1 MAPSPKFNIFDG
13 FFVLRPMLFFPGW
26 STMLAGYF
34 MPEKNLFVFPGLSAP
49 AAQPELILFLFFTF
63 GSAMG
68 ASFLLNQLRDIE
80 TDKANNKLF
89 FLAEGHL
96 TPRMLYVETALLIL
110 LSLSAFLFKPVVGL
124 TLVFFIVLT
133 GYLYNYAPFKFKDR
147 LWGSILAN
155 MLMGA
160 LAFFIGWL
168 ARADFSP
175 RMFSDVLPYL
185 IFNTVLYFF
194 TTLPD
199 REGDARA
206 NKHTPAVVWGHNTVV
221 IFALVL
227 FFAGLAAAWR
237 VNDLTALFI
246 YLLSLPFFLPLIL
259 RRELPHTVRA
269 TKFGI
274 FFFALIICLKW
285 PGYLILMMALFFAT
299 RLYFKKR
306 FNFDYPNF
314 KGN

>member
-1 MAPSPKFNIFDG
+1 MSRSSTFNIFDG

-34 MPEKNLFVFPGLSAP
+34 IPEKNNFALPYLRAPWTAWREILLLLFVFGC
-49 AAQPELILFLFFTF
+49 
-63 GSAMG
+63 AMG
-68 ASFLLNQLRDIE
+68 ASFLLNQLKDIE

-89 FLAEGHL
+89 FLADGHL
-96 TPRMLYVETALLIL
+96 TPRMLYVETAVLVL
-110 LSLSAFLFKPVVGL
+110 LSLPLFFLNVSAALAL
-124 TLVFFIVLT
+124 LLFIVIT
-133 GYLYNYAPFKFKDR
+133 GYMYNYPPFNLKDH
-147 LWGSILAN
+147 LWGSIVGN

-168 ARADFSP
+168 ARMDFAWH
-175 RMFSDVLPYL
+175 MFSDVLPYL

-199 REGDARA
+199 REGDRLAR
-206 NKHTPAVVWGHNTVV
+206 KLTPAVVWGMDTVV
-221 IFALVL
+221 RLSLALFL
-227 FFAGLAAAWR
+227 MGLALSWYR
-237 VNDLTALFI
+237 DDFSALWI
-246 YLLSLPFFLPLIL
+246 YLLSLPFFVPLFR
-259 RRELPHTVRA
+259 RREVKHTLRA

-274 FFFALIICLKW
+274 LFFAMIICLKW
-285 PGYLILMMALFFAT
+285 PWYLILMTAVFFAT